1 MKVPTDWRQITLKQF
16 IELQDLPETSNEITK
31 LINQVAVLTNK
42 TPEEVRNLQAVKLNK
57 IGERLKFIEHLPKEK
72 KPVFFYHKF
81 RLYRRQELNY
91 TTVAQVTDILTL
103 NANEKNVG
111 RKILNALAVVYYKGR
126 FKEYDSERFNKT
138 KAELENLNFATAFN
152 VSSFFFHG
160 LKTYLPGVLS
170 RYFLK
175 LTASQIENLTQTVG
189 KIGSINDWNEYV
201 KYTNGTISQ

>member
-81 RLYRRQELNY
+81 LLEL
-91 TTVAQVTDILTL
+91 
-103 NANEKNVG
+103 
-111 RKILNALAVVYYKGR
+111 
-126 FKEYDSERFNKT
+126 
-138 KAELENLNFATAFN
+138 
-152 VSSFFFHG
+152 
-160 LKTYLPGVLS
+160 
-170 RYFLK
+170 
-175 LTASQIENLTQTVG
+175 
-189 KIGSINDWNEYV
+189 
-201 KYTNGTISQ
+201 